1 MDSNEMVTF
10 SYLTYL
16 YLRNQQRRQFWVHPI
31 NSERQSHGH
40 YFQLYKQLRKDNVKF
55 FNYFRMSISSFDELL
70 SYIENDIKRQDTNM
84 RIAIQPEEKLVI
96 TLRYLAT
103 GCSLKE
109 LHYNFRIGK
118 STASEIVRTVCKSIW
133 CILKEK
139 CIPIPDKN
147 TWITIA
153 EEFKTRANFPN
164 CIGAVDGKHIR
175 VIKPERSGSLY
186 MNYKH
191 FFSIGLLA
199 IADTNYRFIYVDIGS
214 FGKDSDS
221 TIFRNSLLWEKLEKN
236 HLNIP
241 APTPSNTFPEID
253 ISLPY
258 AFVGDEAF
266 GLDKHLLRP
275 YSGTHLPVKKKVF
288 NYRLTRARRYIECT
302 FGILSN
308 KWRILHR
315 PIDVKVDFAVDI
327 VKCCCV
333 LHNFVRDRD
342 GFIYDDTLTI
352 NGLEDF
358 SDIEN
363 ITTNRNQNRY
373 REALSNYFMS
383 NEGQLSWQ
391 MDKI

>member
-1 MDSNEMVTF
+1 M
-10 SYLTYL
+10 
-16 YLRNQQRRQFWVHPI
+16 
-31 NSERQSHGH
+31 
-40 YFQLYKQLRKDNVKF
+40 
-55 FNYFRMSISSFDELL
+55 
-70 SYIENDIKRQDTNM
+70 
-84 RIAIQPEEKLVI
+84 
-96 TLRYLAT
+96 
-103 GCSLKE
+103 
-109 LHYNFRIGK
+109 
-118 STASEIVRTVCKSIW
+118 
-133 CILKEK
+133 KEK